1 MERRGLLEVGWAAI
15 GAAGD
20 GFSGLAARW
29 QGGTAIRLTV
39 LGSGSAGNATLVA
52 NGDAR
57 VLIDAGLSY
66 REVAR
71 RLALVGTEPAAI
83 DAIMITHAHGD
94 HTRGARLLARR
105 HAVPVYS
112 TAAVRDEWGVS
123 GLPTWRELAPP
134 RPLDVCGLRFVPF
147 TIPHDASQT
156 VAFRIE
162 APAGAVGFATDIG
175 AVTPELIERFA
186 DCRVLVIESNHAD
199 ELLRMSPYDAAT
211 RARIASDTGHLSNES
226 VAEFIRRHLGPSV
239 RCIVLM
245 HLSRVNNVPEIAE
258 LTCRDALAACGRTDV
273 RVVVTRQDRVAPTVA
288 LDAWTPP
295 GQHDAVPAGR
305 PADEARDV
313 SMFEVCER
321 GTTQPGRGTTGT
333 EAVVPQG
340 AHGAPRRTRRGAEGA
355 PLATAGGLGRSPI

>member
-1 MERRGLLEVGWAAI
+1 M
-15 GAAGD
+15 
-20 GFSGLAARW
+20 
-29 QGGTAIRLTV
+29 
-39 LGSGSAGNATLVA
+39 LGSGSAGNATLLA

-112 TAAVRDEWGVS
+112 TAAVRDEWDVS
-123 GLPTWRELAPP
+123 GLPLWRELAPP
-134 RPLDVCGLRFVPF
+134 RPLELGGLRFVPF
-147 TIPHDASQT
+147 TVPHDASQT

-162 APAGAVGFATDIG
+162 TPAGAVGFATDVG
-175 AVTPELIERFA
+175 TVTPELIERFE
-186 DCRVLVIESNHAD
+186 DCRLLVIESNHAD

-211 RARIASDTGHLSNES
+211 RARIASDAGHLSNE
-226 VAEFIRRHLGPSV
+226 ALAAYIRGGLGPDV

-258 LTCRDALAACGRTDV
+258 QTCRDALAARGRTDV
-273 RVVVTRQDRVAPTVA
+273 RVVVTRQDRVAPTVD
-288 LDAWTPP
+288 LDAWPPPEPHAATP
-295 GQHDAVPAGR
+295 VRLPADTTR
-305 PADEARDV
+305 PASLFDN
-313 SMFEVCER
+313 
-321 GTTQPGRGTTGT
+321 
-333 EAVVPQG
+333 
-340 AHGAPRRTRRGAEGA
+340 
-355 PLATAGGLGRSPI
+355 L